1 MRTAF
6 AFAAFLVTLAAPAAE
21 DARSRVFVVGSLY
34 QGHENVAAYDLASLQ
49 RVLDAIRPDVLVLDV
64 SPTELKQQKVWPGKV
79 EYTKVIFP
87 YMNTHG
93 LTAYA
98 GEPDEPLFSRI
109 SGGVGKARKQMAL
122 DHPSRAQ
129 AMEQYRKATYAALK
143 AYWKGPAE
151 VHDADTEQM
160 IAALKSYEAALVGPV
175 EREGSHDWDAY
186 AAAMTRKAVRAHP
199 GKRVLQ
205 ITGIENLPRVRAEL
219 RQAEGIELVDMA
231 AWLRA
236 YDVREIRVD
245 E

>member
-6 AFAAFLVTLAAPAAE
+6 AFAAFLVTLAAPAADE
-21 DARSRVFVVGSLY
+21 ARSRVFIVGSLY
-34 QGHENVAAYDLASLQ
+34 QRHENVAAYDLAALQ

-87 YMNTHG
+87 YMNTQG
-93 LTAYA
+93 LKAYA

-109 SGGVGKARKQMAL
+109 SGSVGKARKQMAQN
-122 DHPSRAQ
+122 DPSRAQ
-129 AMEQYRKATYAALK
+129 AMEQYRKATYAALT

-151 VHDADTEQM
+151 VHDGDTEQM
-160 IAALKSYEAALVGPV
+160 IAGLKSYEAALVGPV
-175 EREGSHDWDAY
+175 EREGSHAWDAY
-186 AAAMTRKAVRAHP
+186 AAAMTRKAVREHP

-219 RQAEGIELVDMA
+219 RQADDIELVDMA

-236 YDVREIRVD
+236 HAAGVR
-245 E
+245 